1 MVGNK
6 GNEYLDVNDDY
17 CEIDEKHPE
26 NGECTIQINAPITDK
41 IAAISMIRKIAEN
54 ENSHLTNEKQISI
67 NYVLDIFSCR
77 IFNVIIF
84 IIMTLL
90 G

>member
-6 GNEYLDVNDDY
+6 GNEYPDVNDDW

-26 NGECTIQINAPITDK
+26 NGECNIQINAPITDK

-54 ENSHLTNEKQISI
+54 GNFHLTNEKQIFI
-67 NYVLDIFSCR
+67 NYVLDHFSCGN
-77 IFNVIIF
+77 FNVIKLV
-84 IIMTLL
+84 LL

>member
-6 GNEYLDVNDDY
+6 GNEYLDVNDDR
-17 CEIDEKHPE
+17 CEINEKYQE
-26 NGECTIQINAPITDK
+26 IGECSIKINV
-41 IAAISMIRKIAEN
+41 AAISMIRKIAEN

-67 NYVLDIFSCR
+67 NYLLDNFSCR
-77 IFNVIIF
+77 NLNVIIF
-84 IIMTLL
+84 IIMALL